1 MKLKVCNNKNEEK
14 IQMLYE
20 TTRKKNLKKRESGW
34 NSDGVKETK
43 TRETLE

>member
-1 MKLKVCNNKNEEK
+1 MKKKYKCYSYDITRKNKLK
-14 IQMLYE
+14 
-20 TTRKKNLKKRESGW
+20 KKRESGW